1 MEQEAARNERK
12 KSKRR
17 GYVPPPT
24 EEGKAT
30 IKGSSKGEDPGEG
43 KIAKQ
48 KQEMIDLQNKQAHQ
62 SDPLYLLTFV
72 LDKIEKEEK
81 LN

>member
-30 IKGSSKGEDPGEG
+30 VKGPSAGEDPGEG

-48 KQEMIDLQNKQAHQ
+48 K
-62 SDPLYLLTFV
+62 
-72 LDKIEKEEK
+72 
-81 LN
+81 